1 MSARKV
7 SEILAAA
14 GVIGS
19 MLFVGYEL
27 RQSNL
32 QARASAYQAIG
43 TATAE
48 FHSDWSD
55 ELLRQSVETQY
66 AEAVARWDPVEWER
80 YLRHN
85 LAGLRLA
92 EMVMLQIDQ
101 KLLPPDAME
110 RLGYSFLRTRFLS
123 WPGNACLWPLLS
135 TAGSISLELVAYVER
150 TPAANRHECQL
161 DLKNVRDEWVQA
173 GAPG

>member
-1 MSARKV
+1 MSGRKV

-19 MLFVGYEL
+19 MLFVGQEL
-27 RQSNL
+27 RQSNI
-32 QARASAYQAIG
+32 QAKAAAYQAIG

-48 FHSDWSD
+48 YHSDFSD
-55 ELLRQSVETQY
+55 ELLRQSVEAQY

-92 EMVMLQIDQ
+92 ETVLLQIDQ
-101 KLLPPDAME
+101 GLLPSDAME
-110 RLGYSFLRTRFLS
+110 RLGYSFLRTLFLS

-135 TAGSISLELVAYVER
+135 GPGSISPELTAYVER
-150 TPAANRHECQL
+150 IPEQDRHECQL
-161 DLKNVRDEWVQA
+161 DIGLLRDEWILSA
-173 GAPG
+173 APG